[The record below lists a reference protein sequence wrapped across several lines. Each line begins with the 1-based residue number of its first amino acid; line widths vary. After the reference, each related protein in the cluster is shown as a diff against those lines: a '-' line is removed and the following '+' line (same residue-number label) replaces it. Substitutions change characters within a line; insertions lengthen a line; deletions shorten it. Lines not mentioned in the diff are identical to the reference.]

1 MLDGGSYP
9 PLLANHLGPVGA
21 QKRGAESTPKF
32 WQQNLTPEKSTTK
45 SGLSTQKHYNFFSSA
60 LINTMAPRY
69 GKCHPIDQ
77 TQTELPLENTP

>member
-21 QKRGAESTPKF
+21 QKRGAASTPKF

-45 SGLSTQKHYNFFSSA
+45 SGLSTQKHDNFF
-60 LINTMAPRY
+60 
-69 GKCHPIDQ
+69 
-77 TQTELPLENTP
+77 